1 MEQELEDIE
10 EEDDMDYGNEDIKL
24 RTPKAHGT
32 NKIIFNDL
40 GLRSSLDLNKNRSRR
55 RSSLKK

>member
-1 MEQELEDIE
+1 
-10 EEDDMDYGNEDIKL
+10 MDYGNEDIKL